1 MESRKQWNQ
10 KSIAHREPPSSSSKR
25 PRVTEE
31 LVQAKH
37 FNTLISMGGEV
48 LEIVPTASLE
58 KRKQRRSQQ
67 LELGPSP
74 NMNTDRQRV
83 PRMGQL
89 WRNRD
94 VCTCRV

>member
-58 KRKQRRSQQ
+58 KREQQTSQR
-67 LELGPSP
+67 LEPGHAP
-74 NMNTDRQRV
+74 NMNADRQRV

-89 WRNRD
+89 WRNRNI
-94 VCTCRV
+94 CTGNV